1 MEAPFGRTAD
11 TFGAYLTP
19 RRIRYAFI
27 IAGAMWLSWTV
38 SVLLGPGN
46 FDLAGQAV
54 GADFTQ
60 YYSAGHTVRSGQS
73 AHLYDPPYQQAVE
86 HRLVGPELQGF
97 HAFVNPPFFAWV
109 FALLSYLPYQLA
121 FVLWSALGLTGLF
134 FALRAA
140 GLDPRK
146 TLPWALTF
154 FPVFAAVSFGQNSL
168 LSLALLA
175 ATYVLWRAR
184 RLVLAGLVLS
194 LLLYKP
200 QLVLGVLLLWGLGWR
215 RDWRSLMGFGAGAL
229 TLAAGTFVFMP
240 EASAAYVEFSRTTL
254 PNLMSWGGATLWHM
268 HTVRGFFQLLLP
280 GTGIL
285 PTLFAGIVGV
295 AAICGFAMFWRSQ
308 KDEPALVY
316 AAALVLTFL
325 ITPHA
330 MVYEW
335 AILVLPAALLWKA
348 LPGNRQL
355 LRAVFATLWLTM
367 LGSGWLAKFQIEH
380 LPITLQFSIP
390 ILLIVTILMWQR
402 LIGEHSLTPT
412 QQPLPQPSTG
422 AAVGVR

>member
-1 MEAPFGRTAD
+1 MKAPFGRTAD

-19 RRIRYAFI
+19 RRMRYAFI
-27 IAGAMWLSWTV
+27 IAGAMWISWTV

-54 GADFTQ
+54 GTDFTQ

-73 AHLYDPPYQQAVE
+73 AYLYDPPYQRSVQ
-86 HRLVGPELQGF
+86 RNLVGPQLQGF
-97 HAFVNPPFFAWV
+97 YAFVNPPFFAWV
-109 FALLSYLPYQLA
+109 FAPLSYLPYQLA
-121 FVLWSALGLTGLF
+121 FVLWSAFGLTGLF

-140 GLDPRK
+140 GLEPRR
-146 TLPWALTF
+146 TMPWALTF

-175 ATYVLWRAR
+175 ATYLLWRAR
-184 RLVLAGLVLS
+184 KLVLAGLVLS

-215 RDWRSLMGFGAGAL
+215 RDWKTLVGFGAGAS
-229 TLAAGTFVFMP
+229 TLAAGTFAFMP
-240 EASAAYVEFSRTTL
+240 EASAAYVQFSRTTL
-254 PNLMSWGGATLWHM
+254 PNLMSWGGPALWHM

-285 PTLFAGIVGV
+285 PSVLAGIIGL
-295 AAICGFAMFWRSQ
+295 AAIAGFVMFWRSQ
-308 KDEPALVY
+308 RDEPALVY
-316 AAALVLTFL
+316 AAALILTFL

-335 AILVLPAALLWKA
+335 AIMVLPAALLWKVR
-348 LPGNRQL
+348 PHNRPL

-367 LGSGWLAKFQIEH
+367 LVSGWLAKLQIER
-380 LPITLQFSIP
+380 LPITVQVSIP
-390 ILLIVTILMWQR
+390 VLLIVTVLLWQR
-402 LIGEHSLTPT
+402 LIGAPEQTRADNPS
-412 QQPLPQPSTG
+412 PQ
-422 AAVGVR
+422 AAIGGPVGSR